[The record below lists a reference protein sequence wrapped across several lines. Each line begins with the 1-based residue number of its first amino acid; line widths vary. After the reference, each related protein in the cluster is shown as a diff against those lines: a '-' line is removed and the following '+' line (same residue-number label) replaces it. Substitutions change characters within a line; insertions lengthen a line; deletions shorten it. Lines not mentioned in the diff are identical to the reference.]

1 MDSTIESKLQNR
13 NEEKKRKCYTF
24 RLVILFLVQS
34 QLKSVEQLYEQ
45 ARIDLQK
52 QIEENNQSQIYIV
65 ELINKLVG

>member
-1 MDSTIESKLQNR
+1 
-13 NEEKKRKCYTF
+13 
-24 RLVILFLVQS
+24 VILFLVQS